1 MTPLDL
7 ATPAGLTIALTP
19 DLVLM
24 GGAMLLMLW
33 AAWRP
38 DGASHQRAVGFGSA
52 VLLVAT
58 IVVTILF
65 ARAGRTATTG
75 AVAVDQF
82 RWSSDLIFLGSAL
95 ITVLLSIEYND
106 RESIGT
112 AETHVL
118 LLFATSGMMLLAAAR
133 DLIIVFLG
141 VELMSIAV
149 YVLAGLNRR
158 SAKSAEAALKYFLL
172 GAFSTG
178 FLLYGIALIYGAT
191 GSVQL
196 PAIGARVLRYGL
208 FTNPMLLVG
217 IALLM
222 VGFLF
227 KVAAAPF
234 HMWAPDVYEGAPTPV
249 TAYMA
254 VAVKAA
260 AFAAFLR
267 VWLEAFNLVAG
278 AWHTALWNV
287 AVLTMLV
294 GNLVALQQKNI
305 KRLLAYSSISH
316 AGYVLVAV
324 VVASAEGSGAFVFY
338 LVAYALAT
346 MGAFAVVAAMSRSGE
361 RDLMVEDYA
370 GLWFVRPGTAVAMT
384 VFMLALLGF
393 PVFGGVGFFAK
404 WYLLRAALDASN
416 PQILLAVTL
425 VLTSVVSAGYYLAVV
440 KEMFM
445 RARPADAPEPPR
457 TGIMTRSLIG
467 VLAAL
472 ILVLGLFPDRLVS
485 WAERS
490 AQALP
495 SATVVDVPVQP

>member
-1 MTPLDL
+1 
-7 ATPAGLTIALTP
+7 
-19 DLVLM
+19 
-24 GGAMLLMLW
+24 
-33 AAWRP
+33 
-38 DGASHQRAVGFGSA
+38 
-52 VLLVAT
+52 
-58 IVVTILF
+58 
-65 ARAGRTATTG
+65 
-75 AVAVDQF
+75 
-82 RWSSDLIFLGSAL
+82 
-95 ITVLLSIEYND
+95 
-106 RESIGT
+106 
-112 AETHVL
+112 
-118 LLFATSGMMLLAAAR
+118 
-133 DLIIVFLG
+133 
-141 VELMSIAV
+141 
-149 YVLAGLNRR
+149 
-158 SAKSAEAALKYFLL
+158 
-172 GAFSTG
+172 
-178 FLLYGIALIYGAT
+178 
-191 GSVQL
+191 
-196 PAIGARVLRYGL
+196 
-208 FTNPMLLVG
+208 
-217 IALLM
+217 
-222 VGFLF
+222 
-227 KVAAAPF
+227 
-234 HMWAPDVYEGAPTPV
+234 MWAPDVYEGAPTPV